1 MGAVWAL
8 DRPFV
13 IFSLFLTVVQD
24 PGVMRDWAVTTGPRN
39 RVGIVS
45 PGPLWKEGTKSGI
58 LALL

>member
-8 DRPFV
+8 ERPFV
-13 IFSLFLTVVQD
+13 IFSLFLTVVHD
-24 PGVMRDWAVTTGPRN
+24 PGVMRDWAVTTSTL
-39 RVGIVS
+39 GIVT